1 MNPHEI
7 FELLL
12 PSPRHPLGAVVPS
25 RNPAT
30 STIEQTVRQRLLAA
44 GVSVE
49 QGWATQCGLDPF
61 SGKFPVLTPDFI
73 VKDTRVCVEVD
84 PLYTHGR
91 RVLHDVV
98 RNALFT
104 QVGWTVIR
112 LRWGGQPP
120 LGGYDVVTSG
130 ESITEE
136 VITALVAAVT
146 DAVAGQ
152 PAQVRR
158 VGTTTA
164 TTTPAAPAQQ
174 ILAQP
179 ILTQPAAT
187 ASTPPS
193 RLGTLT
199 TRPRF
204 DNAVFFTWQL
214 DYGDKVHL
222 ALLDSGRYL
231 GKNTT
236 RGGVRFIRTTH
247 FHTLPQHQ
255 WPAALEAALEQL
267 TEAELAPV
275 SPFPWGDRFFTGPCG
290 QQVLVPSHLQPRRP
304 GNGHRHRTTR
314 PRLLDPHHRLG
325 RRHPADRTPPRSSRH
340 RVADCRGPAPPDP
353 RSPPLQDPHDPHRGT
368 HRTLGPRPTHH
379 PHRPTDRA
387 GRCPCPTFASGH
399 IAQAV
404 LHGRSDAYPRP
415 RWPAAPRPV
424 IARWWSAAPPHRR
437 PPSPRGY
444 GRHADA
450 AAIG

>member
-30 STIEQTVRQRLLAA
+30 SKIEQKVRQRLLAA

-49 QGWATQCGLDPF
+49 QGWAIQCGLDPF

-112 LRWGGQPP
+112 LRLGGQPP

-164 TTTPAAPAQQ
+164 TTTPATPAALAAPAQQ

-179 ILTQPAAT
+179 ILTKPAAT
-187 ASTPPS
+187 ASTPP
-193 RLGTLT
+193 
-199 TRPRF
+199 
-204 DNAVFFTWQL
+204 
-214 DYGDKVHL
+214 
-222 ALLDSGRYL
+222 
-231 GKNTT
+231 
-236 RGGVRFIRTTH
+236 
-247 FHTLPQHQ
+247 
-255 WPAALEAALEQL
+255 
-267 TEAELAPV
+267 
-275 SPFPWGDRFFTGPCG
+275 
-290 QQVLVPSHLQPRRP
+290 PRR
-304 GNGHRHRTTR
+304 
-314 PRLLDPHHRLG
+314 
-325 RRHPADRTPPRSSRH
+325 
-340 RVADCRGPAPPDP
+340 
-353 RSPPLQDPHDPHRGT
+353 
-368 HRTLGPRPTHH
+368 
-379 PHRPTDRA
+379 HRP
-387 GRCPCPTFASGH
+387 GSGH
-399 IAQAV
+399 
-404 LHGRSDAYPRP
+404 
-415 RWPAAPRPV
+415 
-424 IARWWSAAPPHRR
+424 
-437 PPSPRGY
+437 
-444 GRHADA
+444 
-450 AAIG
+450 